1 MILEE
6 FITKDKLYSSISQEE
21 IFKRYIPNFKSV
33 GVKFC
38 SNLRE
43 DPNPS
48 CIITP
53 YNGVLWYKDFGTNS
67 RGVDAIGYVSMIY
80 NITYNQA
87 IEMIAD
93 NLGYNSQIRVEP
105 IPKTDLKI
113 KYEFKVR
120 NYLPRDNEYW
130 GQYYIVKEELKFF
143 DIYPIEW
150 LRVVKPTG
158 VTVIREEFAYVYIF
172 GKNDYKFLFPYSDYK
187 WLGNS
192 NSYQGYNQLPWTGD
206 LLIITK
212 ALKDVVVL
220 YKLGYSAIAPQSES
234 VVISKSFMSVLQ
246 RRFKRVVLFYDND
259 TAGIAGANKNSIL
272 HCIDSIIIPTELG
285 EKDISD
291 YTKLNGLEKSKI
303 LLNKLLI

>member
-1 MILEE
+1 MVLEE

-21 IFKRYIPNFKSV
+21 IFKRYISSFKSV
-33 GVKFC
+33 GIKFC
-38 SNLRE
+38 SELRE

-53 YNGVLWYKDFGTNS
+53 YNGVLWYKDFGS
-67 RGVDAIGYVSMIY
+67 SDKSCDAIGYVVKKFQIGY
-80 NITYNQA
+80 REA
-87 IEMIAD
+87 LELIASD
-93 NLGYNSQIRVEP
+93 LNYNSSVTVES
-105 IPKTDLKI
+105 IPKVTECI

-130 GQYYIVKEELKFF
+130 GQYYIGREELKFF

-150 LRVVKPTG
+150 LRVVKSTG

-220 YKLGYSAIAPQSES
+220 YKLGYSAIAPQSEA

-272 HCIDSIIIPTELG
+272 HCIDSIMIPTG
-285 EKDISD
+285 NPKDISD
-291 YTKLNGLEKSKI
+291 YIKINGYEKSDI
-303 LLNKLLI
+303 LLKELLC